1 MRKLE
6 NINSLF
12 LALHRG
18 NRRDDSQKKLYDA
31 NCTALEF
38 LVFTASLRVRKVRR
52 FNEEFFR

>member
-18 NRRDDSQKKLYDA
+18 NRRDDSQKNYTMQIA
-31 NCTALEF
+31 Q
-38 LVFTASLRVRKVRR
+38 R
-52 FNEEFFR
+52 